1 MRATFLNNLHILFY
15 FLEVVGP
22 VVVFY
27 RYGMPKKINIYTI
40 YWFGSVCPLD
50 LKTGTKNRT
59 KPLRFLVG
67 SVQFFIQTI
76 KIGFF
81 RFGLV

>member
-1 MRATFLNNLHILFY
+1 
-15 FLEVVGP
+15 
-22 VVVFY
+22 
-27 RYGMPKKINIYTI
+27 
-40 YWFGSVCPLD
+40 LD

-81 RFGLV
+81 SIWISLDHRFNWIFWIRLDPCMKEFLLSLHEGVPLVFNYH